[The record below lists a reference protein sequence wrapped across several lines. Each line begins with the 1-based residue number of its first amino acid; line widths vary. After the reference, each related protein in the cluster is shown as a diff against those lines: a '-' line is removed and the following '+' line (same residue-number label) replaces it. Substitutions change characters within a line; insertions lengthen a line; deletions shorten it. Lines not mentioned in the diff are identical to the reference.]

1 MRKVYM
7 DNAAATQPDPRVVE
21 ALTPY
26 IAGHYGNPASL
37 HSWGEEAKEAVE
49 RARAQVASLVG
60 ARPAEIIF
68 VADGS
73 EANNLA
79 IKGIGAARA
88 KKGKHLV
95 ISAIEHFSVL
105 QAAKRLETAGWELTV
120 VPVDRQGMVDPESV
134 VAALRDDTAL
144 VSIMHAN
151 GEVGSVQPLAEI
163 ASAVK
168 ERGIVFH
175 TDAVATAGTIP
186 VDVDTL
192 GVDALSLASNQFY
205 GPKGTAALYL
215 RGGTRI
221 QPLID
226 GGVQEGGRRAGTE
239 NVPCIVGMGA
249 AAELAVA
256 EMADRAAKLSSLR
269 DRLIDGVLSR
279 IDACVLNGHPSRRLP
294 GNAHIRVEF
303 IEGESMLIMLNMAGV
318 AAASGSA
325 CTSRTLK
332 ASHVLKAMGVPH
344 EQIHG
349 SLLFSLGKDNNREDV
364 DYVIDTLPPIVAK
377 LRAMSPLTI
386 DAG

>member
-7 DNAAATQPDPRVVE
+7 DNAAATRPDPRVVE
-21 ALTPY
+21 ALSPY
-26 IAGHYGNPASL
+26 IADHYGNPASL
-37 HSWGEEAKEAVE
+37 HGWGEEAKEAVD
-49 RARAQVASLVG
+49 RARAQVASLIG

-68 VADGS
+68 TADGS

-95 ISAIEHFSVL
+95 VSAIEHFSVL
-105 QAAKRLETAGWELTV
+105 QAAKRLEAAGWELTV
-120 VPVDRQGMVDPESV
+120 LPVDRQGLVDPESV
-134 VAALRDDTAL
+134 IAALRDDTAL

-151 GEVGSVQPLAEI
+151 GEVGTVQPLAEI
-163 ASAVK
+163 AALLK
-168 ERGIVFH
+168 KREIAFH

-186 VDVDTL
+186 VNVDDL

-205 GPKGTAALYL
+205 GPKGAAALYL
-215 RGGTRI
+215 RRGTRI

-226 GGVQEGGRRAGTE
+226 GGVQEEGRRAGTE
-239 NVPCIVGMGA
+239 NVAGIVGMGA

-256 EMADRAAKLSSLR
+256 EMTDRAAKLTRLR
-269 DRLIDGVLSR
+269 DRLIGGLLSR
-279 IDACVLNGHPSRRLP
+279 IDGCVLNGHSGRRLP
-294 GNAHIRVEF
+294 GNAHIRIDF
-303 IEGESMLIMLNMAGV
+303 IEGESMLIMLNMAGI

-349 SLLFSLGKDNNREDV
+349 SLLFSLGKENDDRDV
-364 DYVIDTLPPIVAK
+364 DYVIETLPPIVAR
-377 LRAMSPLTI
+377 LRAMSPLTV